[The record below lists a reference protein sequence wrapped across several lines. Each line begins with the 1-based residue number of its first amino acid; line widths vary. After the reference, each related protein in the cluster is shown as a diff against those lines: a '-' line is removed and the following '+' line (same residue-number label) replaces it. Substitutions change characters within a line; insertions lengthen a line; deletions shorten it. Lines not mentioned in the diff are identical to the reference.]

1 MHVGRNFTVMESLV
15 WTRRD
20 IFKYLFLAS
29 LVVLVYDILN
39 FRWIGMPWFPMALIG
54 TAVAFMIGFKNNAS
68 YDRLWEARMIYGAI
82 VNTSR
87 TWGIMVRDFITRTHA
102 TQSLTDEQLKKVH
115 QRIIYRHMGW
125 LTAMRHQLRQPRD
138 WETMYQKPNIEFK
151 KHYKVPEEHEN
162 LENELKKFLSPADLN
177 YIISKKNRA
186 TQILSLQSKDLKEL
200 LGLGLI
206 EDFRHME
213 LENKLGDFFSQQG
226 KCERIKNFPYPRQFA
241 TLNMYFVWIFIFLLP
256 FGMVGEFS
264 KLGENF
270 SWLTVPFS
278 ALVSW
283 IFHTLEK
290 IGEATENP
298 FQGGP
303 NDIPITS
310 LSRTIEIDLR
320 EMLDETN
327 VPDPIVA
334 ENNILM

>member
-20 IFKYLFLAS
+20 IYKYIILAS
-29 LVVLVYDILN
+29 LVVVLFDILD
-39 FRWIGMPWFPMALIG
+39 WKWVGMPWFPMALIG
-54 TAVAFMIGFKNNAS
+54 TAVAFMIGFKNKAS

-87 TWGIMVRDFITRTHA
+87 IWGIMVCDFITNTHA
-102 TQSLTDEQLKKVH
+102 TKALTNEQLKEVH
-115 QRIIYRHMGW
+115 RRIIYRHIGW
-125 LTAMRHQLRQPRD
+125 LTAMRHQLRQTRE
-138 WETMYQKPNIEFK
+138 WETMYQKPNKEFK
-151 KHYKVPEEHEN
+151 KYFKVPEEHEN
-162 LENELKKFLSPADLN
+162 LENELKKFLSPNDLDAV
-177 YIISKKNRA
+177 IHKTNRA
-186 TQILSLQSKDLKEL
+186 TGIISLQSKDLREL
-200 LGLGLI
+200 LQKGLI

-213 LENKLGDFFSQQG
+213 LENRLADLFVQQG

-241 TLNMYFVWIFIFLLP
+241 TLNMYFVWIFVFLLP
-256 FGMVGEFS
+256 LGMVGEFS

-270 SWLTVPFS
+270 VWLTVPFS

-298 FQGGP
+298 FQSGP
-303 NDIPITS
+303 VDIPITS
-310 LSRTIEIDLR
+310 LRRTIETELR

-327 VPDPIVA
+327 LPDPIEA